1 MAKETLTVIINLT
14 QTELES
20 ILEKISMD
28 FGTTKTKYFT
38 HTIAKEFKVA
48 NVPAS
53 CQKLLNEIDDLVD
66 KFGVEYY
73 QGLKVVMNHADLI
86 VACYLAKELK
96 KRSVRVFDKE
106 LREFNIVL

>member
-1 MAKETLTVIINLT
+1 MAKEILTVIINLT

-20 ILEKISMD
+20 ILERISMD

-38 HTIAKEFKVA
+38 HTIAKDFKVA

-53 CQKLLNEIDDLVD
+53 CQKLLNEIDDLAD

-73 QGLKVVMNHADLI
+73 QGLKVVMNHTDLI

-96 KRSVRVFDKE
+96 KRSIRVFDKE